1 MGNPIDLS
9 RLPAPD
15 VIEALDYEA
24 ILAASVADARARF
37 PDLAGLDSEADPV
50 FKLLEVTSYREMIV
64 RARVNDGARAVL
76 LASAQK
82 ADLDQL
88 AALFGLSRQVLD
100 PGDPDAN
107 PPVERTY
114 ESDDRLR
121 SRTQLAPSALSTA
134 GPASAYRYHSLNAS
148 TTVSDVHV
156 ASPAP
161 GQVTVTILAAILTDA
176 DDGTADAALLAAVT
190 AALSDETVRPMGD
203 VLTVQSAAIVDYVI
217 TAVLTI
223 GSGPDAATVLAAAT
237 AAVRAAADAAHS
249 LGAGMPRSALFAALH
264 VPGVTAVTLTSPAA
278 DVAATAVQAV
288 HATAIQVTAA

>member
-15 VIEALDYEA
+15 VIEALNYET
-24 ILAASVADARARF
+24 IFGVTLADMRGRF
-37 PDLAGLDSEADPV
+37 PDLANLDSEADPV
-50 FKLLEVTSYREMIV
+50 FKLMQTTSYREMIV
-64 RARVNDGARAVL
+64 RARVNDGARAVML
-76 LASAQK
+76 PFAQK

-88 AALFGLSRQVLD
+88 AALFGLVRQVLD

-107 PPVERTY
+107 PPVDPTY

-134 GPASAYRYHSLNAS
+134 GPASAYRYHALNAS
-148 TTVSDVHV
+148 ATVSGVHV
-156 ASPAP
+156 ASPSP
-161 GQVTVTILAAILTDA
+161 GQVTVTILAAILADA
-176 DDGTADAALLAAVT
+176 DDGTAPATLLATVT

-203 VLTVQSAAIVDYVI
+203 VLTVQSAIIVDYMI

-223 GSGPDAATVLAAAT
+223 GTGPDAAAVLTAAT
-237 AAVRAAADAAHS
+237 AAVRATAGAHHR

-264 VPGVTAVTLTSPAA
+264 VPGVTAVNLTNPAA
-278 DVAATAVQAV
+278 DVAASAVQATY
-288 HATAIQVTAA
+288 ATAIQVTAA

>member
-15 VIEALDYEA
+15 VIEALNYET
-24 ILAASVADARARF
+24 ILAASLADARARF

-50 FKLLEVTSYREMIV
+50 FKLLETTSYREMIV

-107 PPVERTY
+107 PPVDPTY

-134 GPASAYRYHSLNAS
+134 GPASAYRYHALNAS
-148 TTVSDVHV
+148 ATVSDVHV
-156 ASPAP
+156 ASPSP
-161 GQVTVTILAAILTDA
+161 GQVTVTILAAILA
-176 DDGTADAALLAAVT
+176 VGEDGTANAALLATVT

-203 VLTVQSAAIVDYVI
+203 VLTVQSAVIVEYAI

-223 GSGPDAATVLAAAT
+223 GTGPDAAAVLAAAT
-237 AAVRAAADAAHS
+237 AAVIAAADAAHS

-264 VPGVTAVTLTSPAA
+264 VPGVTAVNLTSPAA
-278 DVAATAVQAV
+278 DVVAAAVQAV